1 MDDQHVDQNCA
12 TPEIRVFNYK
22 TQRCLFV
29 LHGHLDYVRLHGI
42 TVWHTCTDPRLCP
55 PLPGPHRLFPPR
67 ASCVLPPGLLWK
79 HWLSSSYFLCIA
91 AWILSASDD
100 QTIRIWNWQ
109 SRQCIAILTGHNHY
123 IMCAQFHPKE
133 DYVVSASMDQTVR
146 VWDISGLIKKSTTA
160 QPMSFEVSSTTTYTN
175 SP

>member
-1 MDDQHVDQNCA
+1 MSVSSWQALC
-12 TPEIRVFNYK
+12 ECMLM
-22 TQRCLFV
+22 CLFFFRCCQ
-29 LHGHLDYVRLHGI
+29 VR
-42 TVWHTCTDPRLCP
+42 TVFFHHE
-55 PLPGPHRLFPPR
+55 HRT
-67 ASCVLPPGLLWK
+67 SC
-79 HWLSSSYFLCIA
+79 LSVYSQTTSSAHVPSSLSLSLIA

-160 QPMSFEVSSTTTYTN
+160 QPMSFEVSSTTYLLFFWGAPADPCLSCRTK
-175 SP
+175 